1 MIEIGS
7 KLSNRYTITQ
17 TIGQGGMANVYL
29 ARDLILDRDVA
40 VKVLKYDFQDN
51 SEAIQRFQREAMAAS
66 QLLHHNIVEVYDVDQ
81 EEGQQY
87 IVMEYVRGTDL
98 KQFIKDNTPIT
109 LELVVSI
116 MSQILSAIE
125 LAHKH
130 NLIHRDIKP
139 QNILITENNQV
150 KITDFGIAIAVTDT
164 SITQTNTL
172 LGSVH
177 YLSPEQARGA
187 NATMKSDIYALGVVL
202 YELITGQVPF
212 DGESAVSVALKHF
225 QEDFPRI
232 RTNLDY
238 VPQSLENVVM
248 KAAAKNPSNRYQT
261 VGSML
266 ADLNTALSTSRMFEK
281 PFEEQED
288 DQSIVVS
295 PLKPTSHSEQVLA
308 EVTAGP
314 ETVDEAEFQTF
325 DPIAPV
331 SKPKGQSRRLS
342 LILGALLIVAMFLGG
357 YYLYQETVKYV
368 TVPNISKMTLEE
380 AKKSLAK
387 EDITINETQKE
398 WHDSLT
404 VGQVIDS
411 DPSSGSRVRRNSGI
425 DVIVSSGREQVEL
438 GNYVGEDYEPI
449 RRMLTNS
456 DFIVDRRDIATN
468 RPEEEGVILDQSIDP
483 GSKVVPSD
491 NPITMYVGNYTETL
505 DMQDFSNPSLDL
517 DMVYRFA
524 EGYGLNVEENFEFN
538 DYIPEGQ
545 VISQSPE
552 SGTPLSPGDT
562 IQVTVSQGPEEEQI
576 MTANL
581 EIYVEYLPTY
591 ADRDVD
597 KEKPLPNKIQVFIG
611 DNKNNIK
618 EVARDF
624 EITESQTIQLTLYIP
639 SDGKGQYRITR
650 DGEVY
655 EESNQVY
662 PQ

>member
-357 YYLYQETVKYV
+357 YYLYQQTVKYV

>member
-81 EEGQQY
+81 EDGQQY

-411 DPSSGSRVRRNSGI
+411 DPSSGSRVKRNSGI